1 MSKIVIRE
9 QDTNTIVHTIDVS
22 NKNESEIEKIE
33 RGLLRQMD
41 SDRFMFGVE
50 E

>member
-1 MSKIVIRE
+1 MSQIVVRD
-9 QDTNTIVHTIDVS
+9 QDTNAIVHTIDVS
-22 NKNESEIEKIE
+22 GKSEREVEKIE

-41 SDRFMFGVE
+41 TDRYMFGVE